1 MEQLAEDAQDVKDAQ
16 ELAKTPAVLLA
27 EKVVPQDA
35 HLDAV
40 QHVLQHVPHN
50 ALQHVLLHVVLSA
63 MGLLNRPDSLMKDT
77 SQVTVTILIKE
88 NKS

>member
-16 ELAKTPAVLLA
+16 ELAKIHVVLLV
-27 EKVVPQDA
+27 EKVVLKHA
-35 HLDAV
+35 HLDAA

-50 ALQHVLLHVVLSA
+50 VLQHVLLHVVLSV
-63 MGLLNRPDSLMKDT
+63 MGLPNRPETLMKDT
-77 SQVTVTILIKE
+77 SQVTVTILIKG